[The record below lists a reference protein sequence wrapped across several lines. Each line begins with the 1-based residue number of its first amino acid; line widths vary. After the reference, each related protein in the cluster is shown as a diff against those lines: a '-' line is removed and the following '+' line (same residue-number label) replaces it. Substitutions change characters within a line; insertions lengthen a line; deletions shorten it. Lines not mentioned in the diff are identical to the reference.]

1 MKNIDI
7 VKVAKGVGML
17 LSIGG
22 MVLTSWVSGKEN
34 EKVLQKLVDERLSK

>member
-1 MKNIDI
+1 MKKFDV